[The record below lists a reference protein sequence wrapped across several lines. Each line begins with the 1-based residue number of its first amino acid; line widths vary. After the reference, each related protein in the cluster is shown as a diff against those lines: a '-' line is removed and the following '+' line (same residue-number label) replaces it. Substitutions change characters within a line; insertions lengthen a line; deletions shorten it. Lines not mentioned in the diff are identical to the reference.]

1 MSRAERNVWAAPLGR
16 GLFRLLAGT
25 ARVTR
30 FGEENVRAA
39 EAGWPGLVFAVWHG
53 RLLLAAL
60 THRHRNVVTM
70 ASRNADGEIIARI
83 LEPEGFVI
91 ARGSSSKGGS
101 DALRAMQA
109 EAERGRRW
117 LALTPDGPRGPR
129 HVAQVGA
136 AVLAARLGFVLLP
149 TGVSARPG
157 RLFRSWDGFLLPA
170 PFARVAVV
178 YGAPIAVP
186 PADDTAG
193 VEAARA
199 ALETGLL
206 GVEAE
211 ADARV
216 GRTLPA
222 ERTR

>member
-1 MSRAERNVWAAPLGR
+1 MSRAERNVWAAPQGR

-39 EAGWPGLVFAVWHG
+39 EAGWPGSCSPYG

-60 THRHRNVVTM
+60 THRHRDVVTM

-199 ALETGLL
+199 ALKRRCSRSRPRPTRGW
-206 GVEAE
+206 G
-211 ADARV
+211 
-216 GRTLPA
+216 GR
-222 ERTR
+222 RGRSGR